1 MTFFFLI
8 SPFGNCHKL
17 SMCISILL
25 KTEVLLPKT
34 HAGYGGEKQTL
45 KGGWLAPWVKHLGS
59 AQAMISG
66 SGD

>member
-1 MTFFFLI
+1 
-8 SPFGNCHKL
+8 
-17 SMCISILL
+17 MCISILL